1 MITSVATLLRELM
14 DKEAAKL
21 KQQNITHGPT
31 IGAMYEGLTRDI
43 LDRAIPTSLHLHIVE
58 GFIEDAQGQHSPQID
73 VMLVA
78 GEGRQLPYTD
88 SYVWPIQNVIAVIEV
103 KKNLFGTDLD
113 DAFRKLRCVM
123 QMHVACLQTSADG
136 PPNMPLMV
144 EAFARLT
151 GYHPLNGQAV
161 DALPRE
167 LSGIFHTLFVE
178 HLAPVRVIFGYEG
191 YTDEFSLRNGL
202 FKYLEDHMAMPA
214 GFGIGSL
221 PDLIVCR
228 RNTLLKMTGRPY
240 ISPMVDGWWLA
251 IVSNNENPLRM
262 LIELIWTRLSYQ
274 FQQQFPMD
282 DTLQMERLAPAFFT
296 RVAERDGRIGWEYR
310 FHDLTRKRLSA
321 IEPTSWKP
329 TAIDQPECMILLLV
343 SRLGELDV
351 RDANFRLSLIKEGIE
366 PDPLIARLVERRM
379 LAWSDDH
386 TVRLMKTVPWGIG
399 FTPHGEMHTTNE
411 ADLLDLWL
419 RERR

>member
-14 DKEAAKL
+14 NKEAAKL
-21 KQQNITHGPT
+21 TQQNITHGPT

-43 LDRAIPTSLHLHIVE
+43 LDRTIPASLNLRIVE
-58 GFIEDAQGQHSPQID
+58 GFVEDAQGQHSPQID
-73 VMLVA
+73 VMLVS
-78 GEGRQLPYTD
+78 GDGHQIPYTD

-103 KKNLFGTDLD
+103 KKNLFGADLD

-123 QMHVACLQTSADG
+123 QMHVAFLQSYADRQ
-136 PPNMPLMV
+136 PDMSLMV

-151 GYHPLNGQAV
+151 GYYLLSGLAV
-161 DALPRE
+161 DALPGE
-167 LSGIFHTLFVE
+167 LSGIFHTLLVE

-202 FKYLEDHMAMPA
+202 FKYLEDHMATSA

-251 IVSNNENPLRM
+251 IVSNSENPLRI

-296 RVAERDGRIGWEYR
+296 R
-310 FHDLTRKRLSA
+310 
-321 IEPTSWKP
+321 
-329 TAIDQPECMILLLV
+329 M
-343 SRLGELDV
+343 
-351 RDANFRLSLIKEGIE
+351 
-366 PDPLIARLVERRM
+366 
-379 LAWSDDH
+379 
-386 TVRLMKTVPWGIG
+386 
-399 FTPHGEMHTTNE
+399 
-411 ADLLDLWL
+411 
-419 RERR
+419 